1 METER
6 DEAARR
12 LWEAVEQ
19 AAERGAG
26 ALSNEEREGLERQMW
41 ETLLLFQDETFY
53 TAKKLSFSYSVR
65 GNEIFVTRKEKSI
78 TRASVDLAFWK
89 AIELQAGGFFVDGP
103 KKLKIF
109 GASYLY
115 PLFIRAGVIQNA
127 FNEPKGKR

>member
-26 ALSNEEREGLERQMW
+26 ALSNEEREELERQMW

-53 TAKKLSFSYSVR
+53 TAKKLGSLTVSQTPHHTESFVY
-65 GNEIFVTRKEKSI
+65 
-78 TRASVDLAFWK
+78 
-89 AIELQAGGFFVDGP
+89 AI
-103 KKLKIF
+103 
-109 GASYLY
+109 
-115 PLFIRAGVIQNA
+115 
-127 FNEPKGKR
+127 